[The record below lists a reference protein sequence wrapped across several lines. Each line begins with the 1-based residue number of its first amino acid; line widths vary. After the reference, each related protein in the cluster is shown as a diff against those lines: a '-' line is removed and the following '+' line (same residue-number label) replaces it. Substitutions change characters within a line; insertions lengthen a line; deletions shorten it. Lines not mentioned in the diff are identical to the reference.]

1 MTNAHSVKTRLKN
14 QAMEDG
20 STMQDKLTA
29 FALERTVYRISISK
43 YELTTV

>member
-29 FALERTVYRISISK
+29 FALE
-43 YELTTV
+43 